1 MEDQMNATTQA
12 GLEQSRVHCPSPH
25 CNPSVI
31 REVLEVTQRIES
43 HLLNPVASK
52 QAGISL
58 QPLPLLGLVT
68 YHYAVGI
75 LPSREIEQELWTN
88 AAFRAVSGFEFPQW
102 QLIRRFRRM
111 NRPVIHDCL
120 EETLR
125 RTSHNANAQYR
136 LSAFFENDFSNQA
149 EMRIT
154 NAILLDSQEDE
165 P

>member
-1 MEDQMNATTQA
+1 M
-12 GLEQSRVHCPSPH
+12 
-25 CNPSVI
+25 I
-31 REVLEVTQRIES
+31 REVLEVTNRVES
-43 HLLNPVASK
+43 NWLNAIAAK
-52 QAGISL
+52 QAGIAL

-88 AAFRAVSGFEFPQW
+88 AAFRAVCGFEFPQW
-102 QLIRRFRRM
+102 QVIRRFRRL
-111 NRPVIHDCL
+111 NRAVIQDCL

-125 RTSHNANAQYR
+125 RTSCAANHPR
-136 LSAFFENDFSNQA
+136 LSAFAENHFSA
-149 EMRIT
+149 EAEALIS

>member
-1 MEDQMNATTQA
+1 MNATLDK
-12 GLEQSRVHCPSPH
+12 GLEPSRVPRPPAH

-31 REVLEVTQRIES
+31 REVLEVTNRIES
-43 HLLNPVASK
+43 CRLNPVAFR
-52 QAGISL
+52 QAGIAM

-88 AAFRAVSGFEFPQW
+88 AAFRAVCGFEFPQW
-102 QLIRRFRRM
+102 QLIRHFRRL

-125 RTSHNANAQYR
+125 RTSHGANTRHR
-136 LSAFFENDFSNQA
+136 LSTFSENDFSSEA
-149 EMRIT
+149 ETRIT
-154 NAILLDSQEDE
+154 NAILLDSGEDE

>member
-1 MEDQMNATTQA
+1 MEDIMNATVEV
-12 GLEQSRVHCPSPH
+12 GREQSRTAHLSAQS
-25 CNPSVI
+25 NQLVI
-31 REVLEVTQRIES
+31 RQVLEVTNRIES
-43 HLLNPVASK
+43 DWLNPVAAK
-52 QAGISL
+52 EAGVAV

-88 AAFRAVSGFEFPQW
+88 AAFRAVCGFEFPQW
-102 QLIRRFRRM
+102 QLIRRFRRL

-125 RTSHNANAQYR
+125 RARDNANARHR
-136 LSAFFENDFSNQA
+136 LTAFTENDFSA
-149 EMRIT
+149 EAETRIS
-154 NAILLDSQEDE
+154 NAVLLDSQEDE